1 MVCFMSLIETQ
12 CPKCSKKIF
21 LDLEEIV
28 TTSSSSP
35 IKCSQ
40 CGNEF
45 IFGFDADAVVVSDD
59 TVALE
64 TDGTSNTDT
73 ASASEKIAVVTPIE
87 TLSDDVTTVEIEV
100 LPEDPEVIT
109 EKVMSEPSDDPTGR
123 KKLVKKVIV
132 KKVKKQKPKAN
143 KKVLIIEDS
152 TLTRLQIVDLFS
164 ELVTDVIEAGSA
176 EDGLRELK
184 KGIPDLLIVD
194 LLLPRMSGLDLVNR
208 IRKYIPSNRIIIF
221 TGAQDM
227 FLDIFDKG
235 MEGLSLI
242 QKGGPDTYETLKEKG
257 SNILQLP

>member
-1 MVCFMSLIETQ
+1 MSLIETK
-12 CPKCSKKIF
+12 CPKCNKKIF

-45 IFGFDADAVVVSDD
+45 IFGFDADAVVVSEES
-59 TVALE
+59 VA
-64 TDGTSNTDT
+64 SNTDIPSGVDT
-73 ASASEKIAVVTPIE
+73 ASGNNTPSNATSIE
-87 TLSDDVTTVEIEV
+87 TSPESLNASNTVEPEV
-100 LPEDPEVIT
+100 ISEEVIT
-109 EKVMSEPSDDPTGR
+109 EPSNDQTGK

-152 TLTRLQIVDLFS
+152 TFTRLQIVDMFS
-164 ELVTDVIEAGSA
+164 ELVTDVIEVGSA

-194 LLLPRMSGLDLVNR
+194 LLLPRMSGLDLVNK
-208 IRKYIPSNRIIIF
+208 IRKYIPANRIIIF

-257 SNILQLP
+257 SDILQIQ

>member
-1 MVCFMSLIETQ
+1 MSLIETR
-12 CPKCSKKIF
+12 CPKCNKKIF

-45 IFGFDADAVVVSDD
+45 IFGFDSDAIVISDESAVLDNGETPVIGAVSHDD
-59 TVALE
+59 T
-64 TDGTSNTDT
+64 TSNIVYIDT
-73 ASASEKIAVVTPIE
+73 SDTSSTAANTVDAERFSEEP
-87 TLSDDVTTVEIEV
+87 EV
-100 LPEDPEVIT
+100 ISEEVIT
-109 EKVMSEPSDDPTGR
+109 EPSVDPTGK

-152 TLTRLQIVDLFS
+152 TLTRLQIAEMFS

-176 EDGLRELK
+176 EDGLVELK
-184 KGIPDLLIVD
+184 KGKPDLLIVD
-194 LLLPRMSGLDLVNR
+194 LLLPRMSGLELVNR
-208 IRKYIPSNRIIIF
+208 IKKYIPADRIIIF

-227 FLDIFDKG
+227 FLDIFNEG
-235 MEGLSLI
+235 MEGLNLI
-242 QKGGPDTYETLKEKG
+242 QKGGPDTYETLREKG
-257 SNILQLP
+257 SDILQIQ

>member
-1 MVCFMSLIETQ
+1 MVYFMSLIETK

-45 IFGFDADAVVVSDD
+45 IFGFDADVVVVSDES
-59 TVALE
+59 VASDADE
-64 TDGTSNTDT
+64 AAGAATSTD
-73 ASASEKIAVVTPIE
+73 AAPRVAPIQ
-87 TLSDDVTTVEIEV
+87 TISDDVHVVEIEE

-109 EKVMSEPSDDPTGR
+109 EKVMSEPSDDPTG
-123 KKLVKKVIV
+123 KKRLVKKMIV

-152 TLTRLQIVDLFS
+152 TLTRLQIVDMFS

-208 IRKYIPSNRIIIF
+208 IRKYIPSERIIIF

-257 SNILQLP
+257 SNILQIQ

>member
-1 MVCFMSLIETQ
+1 MSLIETQ

-45 IFGFDADAVVVSDD
+45 IFGFDADAIVVSDENPVFD
-59 TVALE
+59 GDEVSEVGASPRENNTPVIASIATSSDEVNTVYTEELE
-64 TDGTSNTDT
+64 ELPGEPEII
-73 ASASEKIAVVTPIE
+73 SE
-87 TLSDDVTTVEIEV
+87 
-100 LPEDPEVIT
+100 EVI
-109 EKVMSEPSDDPTGR
+109 SEPSDNTTGK

-132 KKVKKQKPKAN
+132 KKVKKHKEKAN
-143 KKVLIIEDS
+143 KRVLIIEDS
-152 TLTRLQIVDLFS
+152 TFTRLQIVDMFS

-176 EDGLRELK
+176 EDGLKELK
-184 KGIPDLLIVD
+184 KGMPDLLIVD

-208 IRKYIPSNRIIIF
+208 IKNYIPSDRIIIF

-257 SNILQLP
+257 SSILQIQ

>member
-1 MVCFMSLIETQ
+1 MVCFMSLIETK

-45 IFGFDADAVVVSDD
+45 IFGFDADVVVVSDENTPFD
-59 TVALE
+59 AGGDSQFDIV
-64 TDGTSNTDT
+64 SNTD
-73 ASASEKIAVVTPIE
+73 AVPRVRSIE
-87 TLSDDVTTVEIEV
+87 TVSDDIPVVEIED
-100 LPEDPEVIT
+100 LSEKPEVISKEVIT
-109 EKVMSEPSDDPTGR
+109 EPSDDTTGK
-123 KKLVKKVIV
+123 KKLVKKMIV

-152 TLTRLQIVDLFS
+152 TLTRLQIVDMFS
-164 ELVTDVIEAGSA
+164 DLVTDVIEVGSA

-208 IRKYIPSNRIIIF
+208 IKKYMPSEKIIIF

-257 SNILQLP
+257 SNILQIQ